1 MSTAESW
8 AAPVGTLFSKCL
20 DSRSKTSSVLLP
32 VCASSRRC
40 LAESDEIKIA
50 FGVFE
55 KHRLTGGQRA
65 GCEGRLC
72 QKKEREKGDQVKG
85 YCKFVSHRH
94 RSFRLFSVLKMFF
107 ERFEAFFERFIFL
120 F

>member
-1 MSTAESW
+1 MLGFEIENVKGFVARVRQQQ
-8 AAPVGTLFSKCL
+8 AVFG
-20 DSRSKTSSVLLP
+20 RIN
-32 VCASSRRC
+32 
-40 LAESDEIKIA
+40 SDEIKIA

-72 QKKEREKGDQVKG
+72 QKKEREQGDQVKG